1 MIISAEHIFKQKKK
15 LDKMRKRVLPKGR
28 TKWEYNDELEI
39 QVQGR
44 VLKAMVEETNGSTR
58 QTSST
63 PS

>member
-1 MIISAEHIFKQKKK
+1 MIIGAEHIFKQKKK

-44 VLKAMVEETNGSTR
+44 VLKAMVEEINVSTR
-58 QTSST
+58 QASSAS
-63 PS
+63 P